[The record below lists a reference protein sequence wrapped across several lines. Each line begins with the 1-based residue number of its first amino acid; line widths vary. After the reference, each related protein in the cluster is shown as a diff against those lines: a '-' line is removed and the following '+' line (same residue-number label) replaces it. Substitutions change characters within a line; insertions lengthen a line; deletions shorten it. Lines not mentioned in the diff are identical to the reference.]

1 MINSINRRQFMTT
14 AAALA
19 STALMPTVPT
29 AFAQEKKTRLQIRT
43 RRDLEVLDP
52 AFRSGA
58 EDSAVCRSIYQN
70 LIVYNPDQV
79 IVDATKMEVQ
89 MDAAESLEMISD
101 KEIRFKLKP
110 GQMFSDGYGEMTAED
125 VKFSFERFSLAAP
138 KGKESPYA
146 SDWAHLKGVEVDDKY
161 SGRILLERP
170 RASLEWIL
178 TTTSGCIVSK
188 KAVEERGIAHNMQ
201 PVGSNAMMV
210 TAFERQRQ
218 TTLKRNP
225 EFKGQP
231 SGFDEFVMRVVQ
243 DPKTVELALRSS
255 ELDFSD
261 AEPTLADSIA
271 NVADLTV
278 NQMPGIADV
287 WLGINVEHAPFD
299 NIKVRQAVRAALDV
313 DEMLTAGY
321 DGKVTR
327 ANCMI
332 MPQILGHWKDAPVH
346 KRDIELAKSLLAE
359 AGMANGFACQL
370 LVLNQPAFTN
380 MALVAQ
386 AQLAE
391 VGINVELD
399 VRDGGSFWS
408 AGKGDEGKKLQM
420 FIMRFNGALDPNY
433 LAFPFAS
440 DQVGIWNWQRW
451 VSPAFD
457 EALAKAAEEMNPVQ
471 RANYIVDAQ
480 KAMEDSAAFVWLT
493 HETLIYV
500 HRNNVQPS
508 VGPAGTS
515 LTYNRFEQK

>member
-1 MINSINRRQFMTT
+1 MMINSVNRRQVMTM

-19 STALMPTVPT
+19 STVLVPA
-29 AFAQEKKTRLQIRT
+29 AFAQDKKTRLQIRT

-52 AFRSGA
+52 AYRSGA
-58 EDSAVCRSIYQN
+58 EDAGVCRSIYQS
-70 LIVYNPDQV
+70 LIVYKPDQV
-79 IVDATKMEVQ
+79 TTEATKLAVD
-89 MDAAESLEMISD
+89 MDAAESLEMVND
-101 KEIRFKLKP
+101 TEVRFKLKP

-125 VKFSFERFSLAAP
+125 VKFSFERFALAAA

-146 SDWAHLKGVEVDDKY
+146 SDWVHLKGVEVDDKY
-161 SGRILLERP
+161 IGRILLERP
-170 RASLEWIL
+170 RASLEYIL
-178 TTTSGCIVSK
+178 TSTSGCIVCK
-188 KAVEERGIAHNMQ
+188 RAVEERGVAHNIQ

-210 TAFERQRQ
+210 TGFERQRQ

-225 EFKGQP
+225 DFQGQP

-243 DPKTVELALRSS
+243 DPKTVELALRSG

-261 AEPTLADSIA
+261 ADPTLADGLA

-278 NQMPGIADV
+278 DQLPGIADV
-287 WLGINVEHAPFD
+287 WLGLNVEHAPFD

-321 DGKVTR
+321 DGKVAR

-346 KRDIELAKSLLAE
+346 QRDPELAKSLLAE
-359 AGMANGFACQL
+359 AGIAEGFNCQM

-451 VSPAFD
+451 TSRAFD
-457 EALAKAAEEMNPVQ
+457 EALAKAAEAMDPVQ
-471 RANYIVDAQ
+471 RATYIVDAQ
-480 KAMEDSAAFVWLT
+480 KAMEESAAFIWLT

-500 HRNNVQPS
+500 RRNS
-508 VGPAGTS
+508 VRSSLGPAGTS
-515 LTYNRFEQK
+515 LTFNRFEPK